1 MTTAII
7 ADDEV
12 ILAGHLQARLT
23 QLWPDLRIAG
33 IAHNGVE
40 ALALI
45 ARTSPDIA
53 FLDIRMPGLTGLDV
67 ARSVPAGTRVVFVTA
82 YDQYAVDAFAAA
94 ATDYLLK
101 PVDDQRLQAC
111 IDRLRSGPPPPRE
124 QLQRLLEQ
132 VAQQA
137 PAAARLQWLRVG
149 HGDTTR
155 LVAVDD
161 VLYFQ
166 SDSKYTTVVTADR
179 EQVVRLTIRE
189 LEAQLDPQQFWRVHR
204 GAIVNARAIA
214 EARRDLRGRYVLR
227 IRGRAEA
234 LRTSEAYAHLF
245 RHM

>member
-12 ILAGHLQARLT
+12 NLAKHLGDLLKRV
-23 QLWPDLRIAG
+23 WPDLELLG
-33 IAHNGVE
+33 TAHTGVE

-45 ARTSPDIA
+45 ARTTPDIA

-67 ARSVPAGTRVVFVTA
+67 ARSVPAGTRVVFVTT

-101 PVDDQRLQAC
+101 PVSEERLRQSISRLNVQTPLQA
-111 IDRLRSGPPPPRE
+111 DRLAE
-124 QLQRLLEQ
+124 LLDRFA
-132 VAQQA
+132 AQTK
-137 PAAARLQWLRVG
+137 PERLQWLRVG
-149 HGDTTR
+149 HGETTR

-179 EQVVRLTIRE
+179 EQVVRLSIKE
-189 LEAQLDPQQFWRVHR
+189 LEDQLDPEHFWRVHR
-204 GAIVNARAIA
+204 AIIVNVRAIL
-214 EARRDLRGRYVLR
+214 EAKRDLRGRYALR
-227 IRGRAEA
+227 IRGRSEE